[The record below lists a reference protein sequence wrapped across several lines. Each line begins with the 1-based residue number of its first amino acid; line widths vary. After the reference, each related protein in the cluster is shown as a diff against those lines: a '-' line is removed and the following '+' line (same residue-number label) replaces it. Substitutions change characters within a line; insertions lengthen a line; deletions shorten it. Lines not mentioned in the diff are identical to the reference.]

1 MKKNYKLTDKELKII
16 NKASDITRTDYEI
29 YDNQIEVYLF
39 VVAVEELINTVEHYK
54 QEIRELKQDPDD
66 NYIRRPMSDY
76 TGDSY
81 DDRY

>member
-1 MKKNYKLTDKELKII
+1 MKKTYKLTDKELKIM

-29 YDNQIEVYLF
+29 YDNQIEGYLF
-39 VVAVEELINTVEHYK
+39 VVAVEELINTVEYYK
-54 QEIRELKQDPDD
+54 QKIKELKQDLDD
-66 NYIRRPMSDY
+66 NYIHRPMSDY

>member
-1 MKKNYKLTDKELKII
+1 M

-54 QEIRELKQDPDD
+54 QEIRELK
-66 NYIRRPMSDY
+66 
-76 TGDSY
+76 
-81 DDRY
+81 